1 MDNSNY
7 IYFEI
12 NKGIHGLKQAAILA
26 YKQLKTNLSHHDI
39 IQFHI
44 RLECGSTR
52 PGKPSSAYV
61 LMISASNTTTRRMPT
76 IQLMHFSNTTKSQQ
90 TGRVKTTAAYTYS
103 GTTPSATWTY
113 QCQDTMTGFF
123 NASSTKNLHGRSMPH
138 TTGENLSLT
147 SSLNTTLLWTHHHV
161 LRLLHRFSYSRLLA
175 LCFSTLERWIRP
187 CYQDST
193 RCPLNRRAPQLP
205 LSPKSPNYLTMSPLT
220 RMR

>member
-1 MDNSNY
+1 MRLNVPFGRSKITSLLDWRQLTPNSQLEN
-7 IYFEI
+7 
-12 NKGIHGLKQAAILA
+12 GI
-26 YKQLKTNLSHHDI
+26 D
-39 IQFHI
+39 F
-44 RLECGSTR
+44 C
-52 PGKPSSAYV
+52 P
-61 LMISASNTTTRRMPT
+61 
-76 IQLMHFSNTTKSQQ
+76 
-90 TGRVKTTAAYTYS
+90 
-103 GTTPSATWTY
+103 
-113 QCQDTMTGFF
+113 
-123 NASSTKNLHGRSMPH
+123 STKNLHGRSMPH